1 MISNV
6 SQLKKWMKWSSGP
19 FWNENINSLQQK
31 KRKRKAGVQKE
42 ITSHQFWPKPNQI
55 SPWSISSPPS
65 PPTLLPSPTKNK
77 MQSRNKSDTN
87 KRKQSININDNF
99 NRFGSRAQYNKN
111 PNPNHHKKKEE
122 IRISSTIQQLNRRE
136 ILMKLSSDRQF
147 QLRQMTPAAN

>member
-1 MISNV
+1 MI
-6 SQLKKWMKWSSGP
+6 LRA
-19 FWNENINSLQQK
+19 IL
-31 KRKRKAGVQKE
+31 KRKYQQPPTKE
-42 ITSHQFWPKPNQI
+42 KEEESWRSKRNHITSILTETESNFSLIDILP
-55 SPWSISSPPS
+55 PPS

-99 NRFGSRAQYNKN
+99 NRFGSRVQYNKN